1 MDQLFSR
8 VSLHSCQVCPSYPS
22 FGLHLL
28 GVCVCLCI
36 DQSGMPLIMFIELSA
51 SLFLVRISLSS
62 RRAILTKERAP
73 KTCTRCSLY
82 GFNTFD
88 DIPWWKVM
96 HAISFMIIISNF
108 TTHYLCQITS
118 SYFFTSL
125 SVLLTTINISIRM
138 NYGVLYVIQ

>member
-8 VSLHSCQVCPSYPS
+8 VSLYSCLDETCCTRHA
-22 FGLHLL
+22 FFEA
-28 GVCVCLCI
+28 
-36 DQSGMPLIMFIELSA
+36 MPLIMFIELSA